1 MILLKAATAAELC
14 RHAQEAYPLECCGV
28 VLNGPQ
34 GEQVRRCSNIQDRL
48 HREDP
53 EKYPRDARIAYY
65 MDPEELY
72 RIFKETDQSGTLIK
86 AFYHSHP
93 DHEAYFSAEDKERG
107 TAWGEP
113 LHPDTTY
120 VVVSLFSGTVK
131 GMKAF
136 AWDSDKKDFTE
147 ILLETDSSE

>member
-1 MILLKAATAAELC
+1 MIRLKAATAAEIS
-14 RHAQEAYPLECCGV
+14 RHARETYPLECCGV
-28 VLNGPQ
+28 ILSSAQ
-34 GEQVRRCSNIQDRL
+34 GEQVRRCMNIQDRL

-72 RIFKETDQSGTLIK
+72 RVFKEAAESGTTIK

-113 LHPDTTY
+113 LYPDTAY
-120 VVVSLFSGTVK
+120 VVVSLFDGTVK

-136 AWDSDKKDFTE
+136 AWDPMKKDFAE
-147 ILLETDSSE
+147 IPLETENPE